1 MLFSKKHKIGDTISQ
16 LRKEKGWTQA
26 ELASKLLVS
35 DKAVSKWES
44 NKGEPSIEFL
54 PILAQLFDVSLDY
67 LMTGKEKEDKIIT
80 ISKLE
85 LCAKKD
91 DPKILNNFSYS
102 SAHRKDEDGHT
113 LIYYVKK
120 YNSLKVL
127 KALVDDCS
135 HQTHY
140 MSLFPKNEFDLPEL
154 LMLIKIN
161 REKNVM
167 ENIARSTPDIRLCLN
182 NFYSDSI
189 WKEEKKKEDV
199 SKGYEDIFTY
209 LVEDYDN
216 LNKEQQVYYFDLD
229 NKELICKQKCWS
241 YAYPYFIDYAYKYN
255 KKLFKQL
262 LSKIKTSNALYQSKI
277 DEIKKEGRSEY
288 NWINDKIETFKNKYF
303 FVNILS
309 KTILKAIDCEDYEI
323 AHQLNELTNNKI
335 DEDVFEQAKISKD
348 KKLSEKEKQL
358 LHCIHN
364 GIVNLDELIA
374 LNDYDLY
381 EKTLKKYP
389 ANEYEVIFKE
399 INDKDYK
406 KIFEYAV
413 QHSITNIIDAIR
425 NKKLDL
431 IEENFCKYI
440 KSKHTPSYG
449 SNKTILS
456 SDINK
461 EYYTIYN
468 YKRNFGL
475 LNIKGKDNEL
485 SYQKFVEMKNKVI
498 LSKVLDK
505 DIRFIEKACKNA
517 TQEELD
523 AALTKIEPNN
533 FKGIKILL
541 DAGAKLHKTWTE
553 DDGWG
558 YIVNKD
564 EIDEIG
570 TEILKKKINDLLGGK

>member
-67 LMTGKEKEDKIIT
+67 LMTGKEKEDKIIA

-85 LCAKKD
+85 VCAKKD
-91 DPKILNNFSYS
+91 DPKILNDFSYS

-288 NWINDKIETFKNKYF
+288 NWINDEIETFKNKYF

-323 AHQLNELTNNKI
+323 AHQLNELTNNRI

-389 ANEYEVIFKE
+389 ANEYEVILKA

-413 QHSITNIIDAIR
+413 QHSITSIIDAIR

-449 SNKTILS
+449 YNKTILSSLS

-461 EYYTIYN
+461 EYYTIYE
-468 YKRNFGL
+468 RNFGL

-523 AALTKIEPNN
+523 AALTRIAPNN

-541 DAGAKLHKTWTE
+541 DAGAKVHKEW
-553 DDGWG
+553 
-558 YIVNKD
+558 
-564 EIDEIG
+564 IDEDGYRHDDIDNIE

>member
-91 DPKILNNFSYS
+91 DPKILNDFSYS

-288 NWINDKIETFKNKYF
+288 NWINDEIETFKNKYF

-323 AHQLNELTNNKI
+323 AHQLNELTNNRI

-389 ANEYEVIFKE
+389 ANEYEVILKA

-413 QHSITNIIDAIR
+413 QHSITSIIDAIR

-449 SNKTILS
+449 YNKTILSSLS

-461 EYYTIYN
+461 EYYTIYE
-468 YKRNFGL
+468 RNFGL

-523 AALTKIEPNN
+523 AALTRIAPNN

-541 DAGAKLHKTWTE
+541 DAGAKVHKEW
-553 DDGWG
+553 
-558 YIVNKD
+558 
-564 EIDEIG
+564 IDEDGYRHDDIDNIE

>member
-91 DPKILNNFSYS
+91 DVDMYKKLKLALNYKDENGKTIFDYVFQYESCEIFKTLMNREQFLSNYENDRKFFENFYYMRIKCNDITVIRDLIRLDYIDSTINHHLGIFEKQIGYNGSRLISVPRQIISERIIDLILYDKKTSQSIKEAMLSNHIEKQNNYYSPAISFPYLINYAVQKEDIKLSRILLNKAIEINQNNANIEYYPGCYIGFVDIPKSTFDKILEIENYELIELANNCN
-102 SAHRKDEDGHT
+102 K
-113 LIYYVKK
+113 IYKEK
-120 YNSLKVL
+120 YLNNSLYKNDAYIVSDYDI
-127 KALVDDCS
+127 KA
-135 HQTHY
+135 
-140 MSLFPKNEFDLPEL
+140 N
-154 LMLIKIN
+154 KI
-161 REKNVM
+161 RH
-167 ENIARSTPDIRLCLN
+167 N
-182 NFYSDSI
+182 NKLS
-189 WKEEKKKEDV
+189 KKE
-199 SKGYEDIFTY
+199 K
-209 LVEDYDN
+209 
-216 LNKEQQVYYFDLD
+216 DL
-229 NKELICKQKCWS
+229 
-241 YAYPYFIDYAYKYN
+241 
-255 KKLFKQL
+255 QL
-262 LSKIKTSNALYQSKI
+262 
-277 DEIKKEGRSEY
+277 
-288 NWINDKIETFKNKYF
+288 
-303 FVNILS
+303 
-309 KTILKAIDCEDYEI
+309 
-323 AHQLNELTNNKI
+323 
-335 DEDVFEQAKISKD
+335 
-348 KKLSEKEKQL
+348 
-358 LHCIHN
+358 CIHN
-364 GIVNLDELIA
+364 DIICLDELIA

-389 ANEYEVIFKE
+389 ANEYEVIFKA

-413 QHSITNIIDAIR
+413 QHSISGIVDALR

-431 IEENFCKYI
+431 IEEKFCNYI
-440 KSKHTPSYG
+440 RSKHSPSYG
-449 SNKTILS
+449 SNKIILS

-468 YKRNFGL
+468 YKRNFWL

-485 SYQKFVEMKNKVI
+485 SYQKFIDMKNKVI

-505 DIRFIEKACKNA
+505 DIKFIEKACKTA
-517 TQEELD
+517 KQKELD
-523 AALTKIEPNN
+523 EALTKIAPNN

-541 DAGAKLHKTWTE
+541 DAGAKLHKTWRE

-558 YIVNKD
+558 YIVDRD

>member
-1 MLFSKKHKIGDTISQ
+1 MLFQKKHKIGDTIAK
-16 LRKEKGWTQA
+16 LRKEKGWTQN
-26 ELASKLLVS
+26 ELAEMLKVS
-35 DKAVSKWES
+35 DKAISKWES
-44 NKGEPSIEFL
+44 NKGDPSIEFL
-54 PILAQLFDVSLDY
+54 PVMSELFGVTLDY
-67 LMTGKEKEDKIIT
+67 LMTGKEQEEKIVT
-80 ISKLE
+80 MSKLE

-91 DPKILNNFSYS
+91 NPKIIDNFSYN
-102 SAHRKDEDGHT
+102 SAHLKNEDGRT
-113 LIYYVKK
+113 LMYYIDQ
-120 YNSLKVL
+120 YNSRNVL
-127 KALVDDCS
+127 TALVDSCC

-140 MSLFPKNEFDLPEL
+140 MSLFPKKEFDLPQL
-154 LMLIKIN
+154 LKLIEIN
-161 REKNVM
+161 RERIVLK
-167 ENIARSTPDIRLCLN
+167 EIANNADIRSISSFN
-182 NFYSDSI
+182 SDSLWTDRI
-189 WKEEKKKEDV
+189 QLKNI
-199 SKGYEDIFTY
+199 SKGYQDIFTY
-209 LVEDYDN
+209 LVKNYDK
-216 LNKEQQVYYFDLD
+216 LDKSQQEYYFDLNPKTILSKKD
-229 NKELICKQKCWS
+229 SWA
-241 YAYPYFIDYAYKYN
+241 YAYPYFVDEAYKYN
-255 KKLFKQL
+255 KKLFKKLMEKIENSNQL
-262 LSKIKTSNALYQSKI
+262 YISEVDKIKN
-277 DEIKKEGRSEY
+277 EGRGEST
-288 NWINDKIETFKNKYF
+288 WIGNQIRYLNEKFYQVF
-303 FVNILS
+303 
-309 KTILKAIDCEDYEI
+309 ILKETVLTAIECEDYDT
-323 AHQLNELTNNKI
+323 ANYLNKFTKEKV
-335 DEDVFEQAKISKD
+335 DEDIFEQAKISKN

-374 LNDYDLY
+374 LNEYDLY
-381 EKTLKKYP
+381 KKTLKKYP
-389 ANEYEVIFKE
+389 ANEYEVIFKA

-413 QHSITNIIDAIR
+413 QHSITDIIDAIR

-440 KSKHTPSYG
+440 TSKHSPSYG
-449 SNKTILS
+449 SNKIILS

-461 EYYTIYN
+461 EYYTIY
-468 YKRNFGL
+468 KRNFGL
-475 LNIKGKDNEL
+475 LNINGKDNEL

-533 FKGIKILL
+533 FKGLKILL

>member
-1 MLFSKKHKIGDTISQ
+1 MLFLKKHKIGDTISQ

-277 DEIKKEGRSEY
+277 DEIKKEGRMGY
-288 NWINDKIETFKNKYF
+288 NWINYKIETFKNKYF

-335 DEDVFEQAKISKD
+335 DEGVFEQVKISKD

-389 ANEYEVIFKE
+389 ANEYEIIFKA

-413 QHSITNIIDAIR
+413 QHSITSIIDAIR

-431 IEENFCKYI
+431 IEESFCKYI

-449 SNKTILS
+449 YNKTILS

-461 EYYTIYN
+461 EYYTI

-485 SYQKFVEMKNKVI
+485 SYKKFVEMKNKVI

-558 YIVNKD
+558 YIVDRD
-564 EIDEIG
+564 EIDKIG

>member
-189 WKEEKKKEDV
+189 WKEEKKKEDI

-335 DEDVFEQAKISKD
+335 DEDVFEQAKISKN

-374 LNDYDLY
+374 LNEYDLY

-389 ANEYEVIFKE
+389 ANEYEVIFKA

-413 QHSITNIIDAIR
+413 QHSITNIIDSIR

-461 EYYTIYN
+461 EYYTIY
-468 YKRNFGL
+468 KRNFGL
-475 LNIKGKDNEL
+475 LNINGKDNEL

-533 FKGIKILL
+533 FKGLKILL

>member
-461 EYYTIYN
+461 EYYTIY
-468 YKRNFGL
+468 KRNFGL

-570 TEILKKKINDLLGGK
+570 TEILKKKINDILGGK

>member
-277 DEIKKEGRSEY
+277 DEIKKEGRMGY
-288 NWINDKIETFKNKYF
+288 NWINYKIETFKNKYF

-335 DEDVFEQAKISKD
+335 DEGVFEQVKISKD

-389 ANEYEVIFKE
+389 ANEYEIIFKA

-413 QHSITNIIDAIR
+413 QHSITSIIDAIR

-431 IEENFCKYI
+431 IEESFCKYI

-449 SNKTILS
+449 YNKTILS

-461 EYYTIYN
+461 EYYTI

-558 YIVNKD
+558 YIVDRD
-564 EIDEIG
+564 EIDKIG

>member
-255 KKLFKQL
+255 KKLFKQF

-277 DEIKKEGRSEY
+277 DEIKK
-288 NWINDKIETFKNKYF
+288 
-303 FVNILS
+303 
-309 KTILKAIDCEDYEI
+309 
-323 AHQLNELTNNKI
+323 
-335 DEDVFEQAKISKD
+335 
-348 KKLSEKEKQL
+348 KE
-358 LHCIHN
+358 
-364 GIVNLDELIA
+364 EA
-374 LNDYDLY
+374 
-381 EKTLKKYP
+381 
-389 ANEYEVIFKE
+389 
-399 INDKDYK
+399 
-406 KIFEYAV
+406 
-413 QHSITNIIDAIR
+413 NIIG
-425 NKKLDL
+425 LM
-431 IEENFCKYI
+431 I
-440 KSKHTPSYG
+440 K
-449 SNKTILS
+449 
-456 SDINK
+456 
-461 EYYTIYN
+461 
-468 YKRNFGL
+468 
-475 LNIKGKDNEL
+475 
-485 SYQKFVEMKNKVI
+485 
-498 LSKVLDK
+498 
-505 DIRFIEKACKNA
+505 
-517 TQEELD
+517 
-523 AALTKIEPNN
+523 
-533 FKGIKILL
+533 
-541 DAGAKLHKTWTE
+541 
-553 DDGWG
+553 
-558 YIVNKD
+558 
-564 EIDEIG
+564 
-570 TEILKKKINDLLGGK
+570 

>member
-189 WKEEKKKEDV
+189 WKEEKKKEDI

-241 YAYPYFIDYAYKYN
+241 YAYPYFIDYANKYN

-449 SNKTILS
+449 SNKIILS

-564 EIDEIG
+564 EIDKIG

>member
-16 LRKEKGWTQA
+16 LRKEKVWTQA

-91 DPKILNNFSYS
+91 DPKILNDFSYS

-288 NWINDKIETFKNKYF
+288 NWINDEIETFKNKYF

-323 AHQLNELTNNKI
+323 AHQLNELTNNRI

-389 ANEYEVIFKE
+389 ANEYEVILKA

-413 QHSITNIIDAIR
+413 QHSITSIIDAIR

-461 EYYTIYN
+461 EYYTI

-523 AALTKIEPNN
+523 AALTRIAPNN

-541 DAGAKLHKTWTE
+541 DAGAKVHKEW
-553 DDGWG
+553 
-558 YIVNKD
+558 
-564 EIDEIG
+564 IDEDGYRHDDIDNIE

>member
-102 SAHRKDEDGHT
+102 SAHRKDENGHT

-189 WKEEKKKEDV
+189 WKEKKKKEDV

-277 DEIKKEGRSEY
+277 DEIKKEGRMGY
-288 NWINDKIETFKNKYF
+288 NWINYKIETFKNKYF
-303 FVNILS
+303 FVNVLS

-335 DEDVFEQAKISKD
+335 DEDVFEQVKISKD

-389 ANEYEVIFKE
+389 ANEYEVIFKA

-413 QHSITNIIDAIR
+413 QHSITDIIDAIR

-431 IEENFCKYI
+431 IEEEEKFCKYI
-440 KSKHTPSYG
+440 RSKHSPSYG
-449 SNKTILS
+449 SNKIILS

-461 EYYTIYN
+461 EYYTIY
-468 YKRNFGL
+468 KRNFGL
-475 LNIKGKDNEL
+475 LNIKDKDNEL
-485 SYQKFVEMKNKVI
+485 SYQKFIDMKNKVI

-564 EIDEIG
+564 EIDKIG

>member
-1 MLFSKKHKIGDTISQ
+1 MLFLKKHKIGDTISQ

-277 DEIKKEGRSEY
+277 DEIKKEGRMGY
-288 NWINDKIETFKNKYF
+288 NWINYKIETFKNKYF

-335 DEDVFEQAKISKD
+335 DEGVFEQVKISKD

-389 ANEYEVIFKE
+389 ANEYEIIFKA

-413 QHSITNIIDAIR
+413 QHSITSIIDAIR

-440 KSKHTPSYG
+440 RSKHSPSYG
-449 SNKTILS
+449 SNKIILS

-461 EYYTIYN
+461 EYYTI

-558 YIVNKD
+558 YIVDRD
-564 EIDEIG
+564 EIDKIG

>member
-189 WKEEKKKEDV
+189 WKEEKKKEDI

-449 SNKTILS
+449 SNKIILS

-564 EIDEIG
+564 EIDKIG

>member
-54 PILAQLFDVSLDY
+54 PKLAQLFDVSLDY

-91 DPKILNNFSYS
+91 DVDMYKELKLS
-102 SAHRKDEDGHT
+102 SDYKDENGKTIFDYVFKYESCNIFKVIMNSGNYISRHKYDNQFLENFYYMRIKCNDIT
-113 LIYYVKK
+113 VIRDLIRLDYINSTINHHLDNFEKYIGYNGSRLISVLRKVISDRIIELILYDKKTSSVIKEAMLSNHLEKQNNYYSPAISFPYLINYAVQKEDIKLSKLLLNKAIEINQNNANIEYYPGCYIGFVDIPKSTFDKMLEIENYELIELANNCNKIYKEK
-120 YNSLKVL
+120 YINNSLYKND
-127 KALVDDCS
+127 A
-135 HQTHY
+135 Y
-140 MSLFPKNEFDLPEL
+140 MLSNYDIESNK
-154 LMLIKIN
+154 IKH
-161 REKNVM
+161 
-167 ENIARSTPDIRLCLN
+167 N
-182 NFYSDSI
+182 NKLS
-189 WKEEKKKEDV
+189 KKE
-199 SKGYEDIFTY
+199 K
-209 LVEDYDN
+209 
-216 LNKEQQVYYFDLD
+216 DL
-229 NKELICKQKCWS
+229 
-241 YAYPYFIDYAYKYN
+241 
-255 KKLFKQL
+255 QL
-262 LSKIKTSNALYQSKI
+262 
-277 DEIKKEGRSEY
+277 
-288 NWINDKIETFKNKYF
+288 
-303 FVNILS
+303 
-309 KTILKAIDCEDYEI
+309 
-323 AHQLNELTNNKI
+323 
-335 DEDVFEQAKISKD
+335 
-348 KKLSEKEKQL
+348 
-358 LHCIHN
+358 CIHN
-364 GIVNLDELIA
+364 GIICLDELIA

-389 ANEYEVIFKE
+389 ANEYEVIFKA

-413 QHSITNIIDAIR
+413 QHSITSIIDAIR

-449 SNKTILS
+449 YNKTILS

-461 EYYTIYN
+461 EYYTIY
-468 YKRNFGL
+468 KRNFGL
-475 LNIKGKDNEL
+475 LNIKDKDNEL
-485 SYQKFVEMKNKVI
+485 SYQKFIDMKNKVI

-558 YIVNKD
+558 YIVDRD
-564 EIDEIG
+564 EIDKIG

>member
-1 MLFSKKHKIGDTISQ
+1 MLFQKKHKIGDTIAK
-16 LRKEKGWTQA
+16 LRKEKGWTQN
-26 ELASKLLVS
+26 ELAEMLKVS
-35 DKAVSKWES
+35 DKAISKWES
-44 NKGEPSIEFL
+44 NKGDPSIEFL
-54 PILAQLFDVSLDY
+54 PVMSELFGVTLDY
-67 LMTGKEKEDKIIT
+67 LMTGKEQEEKIVT
-80 ISKLE
+80 MSKLE

-91 DPKILNNFSYS
+91 NPKIIDNFSYD
-102 SAHRKDEDGHT
+102 SAHLKNEDGRT
-113 LIYYVKK
+113 LMYYIDQ
-120 YNSLKVL
+120 YNSRNVL
-127 KALVDDCS
+127 TALVDSCC

-140 MSLFPKNEFDLPEL
+140 MSLFPKKEFDLPQL
-154 LMLIKIN
+154 LKLIEIN
-161 REKNVM
+161 RERIVLK
-167 ENIARSTPDIRLCLN
+167 EIANNADIRSISSFN
-182 NFYSDSI
+182 SDSLWTDRI
-189 WKEEKKKEDV
+189 QLKNI
-199 SKGYEDIFTY
+199 SKGYQDIFTY
-209 LVEDYDN
+209 LVKNYDK
-216 LNKEQQVYYFDLD
+216 LDKSQQEYYFDLNPKTILSKKD
-229 NKELICKQKCWS
+229 SWA
-241 YAYPYFIDYAYKYN
+241 YAYPYFVDEAYKYN
-255 KKLFKQL
+255 KKLFKKLMEKIENSNQL
-262 LSKIKTSNALYQSKI
+262 YISEVDKIKN
-277 DEIKKEGRSEY
+277 EGRGEST
-288 NWINDKIETFKNKYF
+288 WIGNQIRYLNEKFYQVF
-303 FVNILS
+303 
-309 KTILKAIDCEDYEI
+309 ILKETVLTAIECEDYDT
-323 AHQLNELTNNKI
+323 ANYLNKFTKEKV
-335 DEDVFEQAKISKD
+335 DEDIFEQAKISKN

-374 LNDYDLY
+374 LNEYDLY

-389 ANEYEVIFKE
+389 ANEYEVIFKA

-440 KSKHTPSYG
+440 RSKHSPSYG
-449 SNKTILS
+449 SNKIILS

-461 EYYTIYN
+461 EYYTI